1 MSLADLAAIGSFV
14 SGIAVV
20 ISFVFLGFQM
30 RQNTKAMKAAA
41 SQAHAANFQQVI
53 APAIQDGDM
62 ARIWRLGL
70 ADIASLS
77 DDERVRFYVLLSSL
91 FRFYEAARLQWI
103 DGQLHKEHWEN
114 VEFQVADFAQQPG
127 VQAYWT
133 MRRKWHSE
141 SFRNWFES
149 SPRAKSLALG
159 LYDKPSEP
167 ERN

>member
-1 MSLADLAAIGSFV
+1 MSLTDLASIGNFV

-20 ISFVFLGFQM
+20 ISFFFLGFQM
-30 RQNTKAMKAAA
+30 RQNTKAVKAAA

-53 APAIQDGDM
+53 APAIVDASM

-70 ADIASLS
+70 ADIQNLS

-91 FRFYEAARLQWI
+91 FRFYEAARLQWL

-127 VQAYWT
+127 VQAYWS
-133 MRRKWHSE
+133 MRRNWHSK
-141 SFRNWFES
+141 SFRIWFES
-149 SPRAKSLALG
+149 SPRAKAPDHG
-159 LYDKPSEP
+159 LYDKPEDVTK
-167 ERN
+167 